1 MDRTISS
8 FLREHRNEI
17 LRSWETSVVSE
28 QREVALHGL
37 VLRNDV
43 PPLLDALAA
52 WLEGGEPPE
61 RSPVSLQA
69 SKHVMQRL
77 DQGLSLAQLLRE
89 YRLLRE
95 TITAAVLQ
103 AEAAEQERTKAAGN
117 PGRIERI
124 QDLARLNAGL
134 DVILSQS
141 IVEFVAGRERRA
153 ADEQARVAIG
163 VRRSDEKYRALFE
176 TIDQGFF
183 VIDVLFDE
191 HLRPVDL
198 YYVEA
203 NAAATRIVGRDYTGK
218 RLREIDSRYEGYW
231 YELFGR
237 VALTGESVRMEQ
249 YAEPDKKWYSF
260 YAFRIGGPKSR
271 RIGNLFLDITE
282 RKRAEDS
289 LRELNRQLDES
300 DRRKSEFLAMLSH
313 ELRNP
318 LAPIRNSIY
327 LLERAAPD
335 SEQATRAREVV
346 RRQTEHLTRLVDDL
360 LDITRISHGKIP
372 LDRSKVDLR
381 EIVRKTTDDLHPV
394 FTHASI
400 HLRVDHVTAG
410 PIWIDADGTRIAQ
423 LLTNLLN
430 NAMKFTPSGGTV
442 RVSVGARDSRAE
454 LSVADDGVGMNPND
468 IEHMFEP
475 FAQADHSLARSKGG
489 LGLGLPLVKSIAE
502 LHGGSVEARS
512 EGIGQGAEFCVRLPL
527 AEPGPRSDEPR
538 HLGPAATPQTILII
552 EDNVDGA
559 QSLADL
565 LEMQGHRVRVAHD
578 GQSGIALAR
587 EVQPDVI
594 LCDLGLPDVDG
605 YDVARMLQRD
615 GSLRGTRLVAL
626 SGYAQPEDRQRAR
639 DAGFDAHLAK
649 PVELDTLLTVLAKDD

>member
-260 YAFRIGGPKSR
+260 YAFRIGGPESR